1 MFSLVIL
8 EQMFYTK
15 NISEQMCSFIKG
27 ERFMK
32 VIDENKVSYVLDF
45 IKSFQVREGRSP
57 SYRQIA
63 HAARFPSLA
72 TAQKYVKILQTR
84 GLIERNDL
92 GRIVTPTRL
101 ETGNT
106 IVAPLV
112 GQVAR
117 GKPILAEENIEGTFA
132 LPTQI
137 FGNDKVMLLHAKGDS
152 MIGAGI
158 NDGDLIVATIT
169 NYADDGEIVVALIND
184 SATVKRL
191 YMERIEQPLQ
201 KRCLILAE
209 GLKAI
214 LMK

>member
-1 MFSLVIL
+1 
-8 EQMFYTK
+8 
-15 NISEQMCSFIKG
+15 
-27 ERFMK
+27 MK
-32 VIDENKVSYVLDF
+32 VINETKLNQILEF
-45 IKSFQVREGRSP
+45 INSFQLKEGRSP

-63 HAARFPSLA
+63 KIACFPSLA
-72 TAQKYVKILQTR
+72 TAQKYVKILQSR

-101 ETGNT
+101 DTEDT

-112 GQVAR
+112 GKVAC

-132 LPTQI
+132 LPTEI

-191 YMERIEQPLQ
+191 YR
-201 KRCLILAE
+201 K
-209 GLKAI
+209 KDYAI
-214 LMK
+214 LHAENPKYDDIITKELAIQGVVKHVIHSF

>member
-1 MFSLVIL
+1 
-8 EQMFYTK
+8 
-15 NISEQMCSFIKG
+15 
-27 ERFMK
+27 MK
-32 VIDENKVSYVLDF
+32 VIDENKVNQVLDF
-45 IKSFQVREGRSP
+45 IKTFQVREGRSP

-112 GQVAR
+112 GQVAC

-137 FGNDKVMLLHAKGDS
+137 FGNEKVMLLHAKGDS

-191 YMERIEQPLQ
+191 YR
-201 KRCLILAE
+201 KN
-209 GLKAI
+209 GYAI
-214 LMK
+214 LHAENPKYDDIITKELTIQGVVKHVIHNF

>member
-1 MFSLVIL
+1 MFSLAIL

-15 NISEQMCSFIKG
+15 NISEQMCSFMKG

-32 VIDENKVSYVLDF
+32 VIDENKVSHVLDF
-45 IKSFQVREGRSP
+45 IKTFQVREGRSP

-112 GQVAR
+112 GQVAC

-137 FGNDKVMLLHAKGDS
+137 FGNEKVKEDQMLLEKKQREEILDQRTDNFVAD
-152 MIGAGI
+152 M
-158 NDGDLIVATIT
+158 NDDEF
-169 NYADDGEIVVALIND
+169 DDILTKLLEERKARKK
-184 SATVKRL
+184 KRESD
-191 YMERIEQPLQ
+191 ME
-201 KRCLILAE
+201 
-209 GLKAI
+209 
-214 LMK
+214 M

>member
-1 MFSLVIL
+1 
-8 EQMFYTK
+8 
-15 NISEQMCSFIKG
+15 
-27 ERFMK
+27 MK
-32 VIDENKVSYVLDF
+32 VIDESKVNQVLDF
-45 IKSFQVREGRSP
+45 IKTFQVKEGRSP

-112 GQVAR
+112 GQVAC

-137 FGNDKVMLLHAKGDS
+137 FGNEKVMLLHAKGDS
-152 MIGAGI
+152 MINAGI
-158 NDGDLIVATIT
+158 YDGDKIVLKSQ
-169 NYADDGEIVVALIND
+169 NYANNGEIVAALIED
-184 SATVKRL
+184 SATIKRF
-191 YMERIEQPLQ
+191 YKEN
-201 KRCLILAE
+201 
-209 GLKAI
+209 GYAI
-214 LMK
+214 LHAENPKYDDIITKELIIQGVVKHVIHNF

>member
-1 MFSLVIL
+1 
-8 EQMFYTK
+8 
-15 NISEQMCSFIKG
+15 
-27 ERFMK
+27 MK
-32 VIDENKVSYVLDF
+32 VIDKNKVSHVLDF
-45 IKSFQVREGRSP
+45 IKTFQVREGRSS
-57 SYRQIA
+57 SYKQIA

-101 ETGNT
+101 ETGNI

-112 GQVAR
+112 GQVAC

-158 NDGDLIVATIT
+158 NDG
-169 NYADDGEIVVALIND
+169 EIVVALIND

-201 KRCLILAE
+201 KRCLILVE